1 MVGQAVE
8 EARAVHE
15 RAGQHTHLV
24 AGCKGRL
31 AVQLDESLV
40 VLTRL
45 ERVNNAFR
53 YRRRIVAIGDEPRH
67 AEGGLNGSPALARD
81 IDRHEHV
88 TRKQR
93 LRGEVHLAGVTAA
106 FQIARQVDLVTLAQ
120 EVLRGLRLAVHLGLH
135 HIPARADRFT
145 HAAPSVAFAGGRRP
159 KRAGAST
166 RSAPQAS
173 TAASND
179 SLARVTSVT
188 ITASNSFFIS
198 A

>member
-8 EARAVHE
+8 EARAIHE
-15 RAGQHTHLV
+15 GARQHPHLV
-24 AGCKGRL
+24 TGCKGWL

-40 VLTRL
+40 VLARL
-45 ERVNNAFR
+45 ERANNAFR
-53 YRRRIVAIGDEPRH
+53 HRRRIVAIGDEPRH
-67 AEGGLNGSPALARD
+67 AEGGLDRPPALARD

-93 LRGEVHLAGVTAA
+93 LRGEVHLAGVPAA
-106 FQIARQVDLVTLAQ
+106 LQIARQIDRITLTP
-120 EVLRGLRLAVHLGLH
+120 EVLRGLHLAVHLRLH
-135 HIPARADRFT
+135 HIPARADRFA
-145 HAAPSVAFAGGRRP
+145 HAEPSVAFAGGRRP

-166 RSAPQAS
+166 RPWPQAS

-188 ITASNSFFIS
+188 ITASNSCFKS